1 MKGYIIKF
9 SVLSTAMILSVA
21 LAKMFTKYPINS
33 WIYLGIIYLA
43 VLFIAVHYFTLHDDK
58 NNPNKGIRKIMMGTM
73 IRLFATVIFL
83 IISVMNNGKPELGF
97 VLTYLLSFLLFLFF
111 DISEMRSKLR
121 PDLEKSKNNTNA

>member
-9 SVLSTAMILSVA
+9 TAIALALILSVV
-21 LAKMFTKYPINS
+21 LAKAFTHYPINS
-33 WIYLGIIYLA
+33 WIFLGIIYLGI
-43 VLFIAVHYFTLHDDK
+43 LFIAVHYFTLHDDK

-73 IRLFATVIFL
+73 IRLFAAVIFL
-83 IISVMNNGKPELGF
+83 VISVLNSGKPELGF

-111 DISEMRSKLR
+111 DISEMRTKLR